1 MQPKDLV
8 EGASHW
14 VELIRG
20 KVVAPANPTVRSSS
34 GGRVI
39 DFVVIDQRLGH
50 AVHSIVADEDFPA
63 SPHRALVLKL
73 RGHRNED
80 LVRVSLRPRG
90 FGVDLP
96 VGCAQPPREEMQP
109 SALPPGHDVNLLDDG
124 AKFVSGRFEQ
134 LMTIAEG
141 QACITTP

>member
-50 AVHSIVADEDFPA
+50 AVHSIVADDDFPGRWRLSFEGAGMKTLYA
-63 SPHRALVLKL
+63 SYFDLAVLALTFQLAVHSRPERRRSHRLCRLA
-73 RGHRNED
+73 
-80 LVRVSLRPRG
+80 
-90 FGVDLP
+90 
-96 VGCAQPPREEMQP
+96 
-109 SALPPGHDVNLLDDG
+109 
-124 AKFVSGRFEQ
+124 
-134 LMTIAEG
+134 
-141 QACITTP
+141 TT